1 MSEIEKEKEL
11 IESDWNTIRTS
22 DSWMVFK
29 IMSEFVNG
37 YDKLTKIGPCVTMF
51 GSARTKTEDKYYKL
65 ATEIAFQATK
75 LGLGV
80 ITGGGPG
87 VMEAANKGAMEGGG
101 KSVGL
106 NIDLE
111 FEQHPNRYIDN
122 DKVVTFDYFFVRKV
136 MLMKYSQGFIVL
148 PGGFGTFD
156 ELFEAITLTQTK
168 KVEPFPIILV
178 GKSFWKGLLEWIKDS
193 VLAEGNI
200 AEKDL
205 DLIQL
210 VDTAEEAIGIIE
222 KFYSNIK
229 MKPNF

>member
-1 MSEIEKEKEL
+1 MTDDILEKNW
-11 IESDWNTIRTS
+11 SSTDWNTIRTS
-22 DSWMVFK
+22 DSWMIFK

-37 YDKLTKIGPCVTMF
+37 YDKMTKIGPCVTLF
-51 GSARTKTEDKYYKL
+51 GSARTKPGTKYYDL
-65 ATEIAFQATK
+65 ATNIAYKATQM
-75 LGLGV
+75 GLGV

-87 VMEAANKGAMEGGG
+87 VMEAANKGAYEGKG

-111 FEQHPNRYIDN
+111 FEQHPNQFIDN

-136 MLMKYSQGFIVL
+136 MLMKYSQAFIVL

-156 ELFEAITLTQTK
+156 ELFEALTLTQTK
-168 KVEPFPIILV
+168 KVNPFPIILV
-178 GKSFWKGLLEWIKDS
+178 GKSYWIGLVEWIKSS
-193 VLAEGNI
+193 VLKEGNI
-200 AEKDL
+200 SEKDI

-210 VDTAEEAIGIIE
+210 VDTSEEALQIVE
-222 KFYSNIK
+222 KFYSNNK